1 MLPHDDLP
9 HARSRPRTPASRRT
23 NTQRST
29 LRCAGYARVSTEAQG
44 QHGISLA
51 TQQDAIE
58 RYCSL
63 VGYELTEMYIDQQS
77 ARSLERPGFARMFK
91 AIDEGLLDAVIVTKL
106 DRFSRS
112 QRDFHNFM
120 ADYVE
125 KNRCNLVCV
134 FEGINTFHYGGR
146 NTTLLLIAHSQIERN
161 QISERIKSSIAYVR
175 EQGGHVG
182 KVPFGYTT
190 VKDGKLRRLVK
201 HPENHAWLERMAD
214 WYRSGLGFAGIAERL
229 NENQV
234 KPCQSQQWTQTSV
247 YDLLVKEGI
256 HVQRSQTSDKVYDK
270 KRAYDLAYV
279 LKSEGHS
286 FASIA
291 TKLNEAGLRPGKA
304 AEYRWWSVQDLMR
317 SAVYHDRSTPAGCA
331 KYWRAQGLSLRKI
344 ALKLAENGHTPK
356 RGGQWFSQ
364 QVKQLLIT

>member
-1 MLPHDDLP
+1 MLPMSPPDLLSP
-9 HARSRPRTPASRRT
+9 RRNRSNRRT
-23 NTQRST
+23 NTPQSG

-44 QHGISLA
+44 QYGISLA

-63 VGYELTEMYIDQQS
+63 MGYELTEVYVDHQS
-77 ARSLERPGFARMFK
+77 AKSPDRPSFIRMFK
-91 AIDEGLLDAVIVTKL
+91 AIDEGTIDAVIVTKL

-125 KNRCNLVCV
+125 RERCHLICV

-175 EQGGHVG
+175 EQGGYVG

-190 VKDGKLRRLVK
+190 IKEGKIRRLVK
-201 HPENHAWLERMAD
+201 HPEDHAWLERMSD
-214 WYRSGLGFAGIAERL
+214 WHRSGVGFAEIATRL
-229 NENQV
+229 NENHV
-234 KPCQSQQWTQTSV
+234 KPSQSPQWTKTSV
-247 YDLLVKEGI
+247 YDVMVKNGI
-256 HVQRSQTSDKVYDK
+256 HVQRSQTSDKVFDK

-279 LKSEGHS
+279 LRTDGHS
-286 FASIA
+286 HASIA
-291 TKLNEAGLRPGKA
+291 GKLNESNLRPRKA
-304 AEYRWWSVQDLMR
+304 AEYRWWSVQELLR

-331 KYWRAQGLSLRKI
+331 KYWRAQGLSLNKI

-356 RGGQWFSQ
+356 RGGQWFAH
-364 QVKQLLIT
+364 QVSLLLLS